1 MSQTVQLTRWLEN
14 NKDQI
19 SGKSPLKLSEA
30 IKNTLGFQAGSKRIV
45 VMCKELGITLAS
57 KPKPSQKTL
66 DTIIEVLSDLCILL
80 DHKEGLAKLKK
91 GKE

>member
-1 MSQTVQLTRWLEN
+1 MNQTVQLTLWLEN
-14 NKDQI
+14 NKEQI
-19 SGKSPLKLSEA
+19 SGKSQTKLCEA
-30 IKNTLGFQAGSKRIV
+30 INSTLGFKPEPKRITI
-45 VMCKELGITLAS
+45 MCKELGITLAT
-57 KPKPSQKTL
+57 KPKTNQKTI